1 MLHCCRGCCGAGAGG
16 CGSGGAGGGD
26 GGFVVVVVVVV
37 FGSSWPLVLMVGG
50 GVGLE
55 AGRPAWC

>member
-26 GGFVVVVVVVV
+26 GGFVVVVVV